1 MTGPE
6 FHELLMTKWGRSY
19 DVQLRRTQGKI
30 FAQIMWKF
38 WGQASYSRSQE
49 EHIAHLEEVGQYI
62 KALGAADRFRTS
74 VMNAKGRPRIGKAI
88 SIALHV
94 DLGDR
99 ASEWM
104 LDPP

>member
-1 MTGPE
+1 MTGQA
-6 FHELLMTKWGRSY
+6 FHELLMAKWGRSY

-38 WGQASYSRSQE
+38 WGQATYPRDLE
-49 EHIAHLEEVGQYI
+49 AHLEHLEEVGNYI
-62 KALGAADRFRTS
+62 QALGAAEKFQAA

-88 SIALHV
+88 SIVLDV
-94 DLGDR
+94 ELGDR

-104 LDPP
+104 LEDS